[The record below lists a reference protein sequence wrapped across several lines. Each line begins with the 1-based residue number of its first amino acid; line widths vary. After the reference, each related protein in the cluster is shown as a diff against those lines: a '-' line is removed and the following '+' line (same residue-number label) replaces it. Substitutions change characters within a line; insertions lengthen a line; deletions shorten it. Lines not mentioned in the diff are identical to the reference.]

1 MPRPLTD
8 PHWRHRVCE
17 LSEQKK
23 NAAEIYRQLEE
34 EADKSGRNDYPS
46 DRTVRR
52 IKDAHMAKR
61 PGDRRQYEGFRWPES
76 MGDAEIPWEGSEEI
90 LSLIRN
96 HRTMF
101 GLGSR
106 PPIGFTKWFWRVT
119 QAAPTLD
126 LNRRARIAA
135 FLFGNEQNPESVPEN
150 KVRSLE
156 TFLADEVWN
165 GQWPD
170 YLPVD
175 VLLNGYPAWVDET
188 AKDDVDDD
196 GE

>member
-8 PHWRHRVCE
+8 NHWQHRVRE
-17 LSEQKK
+17 LAEQGI
-23 NAAEIYRQLEE
+23 NAAEIARRLEK
-34 EADKSGRNDYPS
+34 EADKSGRDDYPS

-52 IKDAHMAKR
+52 IRDAHMAKG
-61 PGDRRQYEGFRWPES
+61 PGDRRQYAGFRWPES
-76 MGDAEIPWEGSEEI
+76 MQDAEIPWEGSEQV
-90 LSLIRN
+90 LNLIRN

-188 AKDDVDDD
+188 AQDDVDDD